1 VETVRDFEFYLN
13 REGQSGLLYTHLISP
28 HCGIYLFLKERAA
41 EIAACGG
48 EEFELL
54 VEIVNPVSLEFQKL

>member
-13 REGQSGLLYTHLISP
+13 KEGSPGSPYSHPISP

-41 EIAACGG
+41 EIAAWG
-48 EEFELL
+48 EENL
-54 VEIVNPVSLEFQKL
+54 SL